1 MQLNF
6 TGNNKVKTE
15 VIFIETN
22 MINIDD
28 YNRVKEIDSEL
39 PVELKKY
46 DPNFWAG
53 YNILEPKQIL
63 KEFKV
68 ENEN

>member
-1 MQLNF
+1 MQINF

-15 VIFIETN
+15 VIFIESRLLE
-22 MINIDD
+22 IED
-28 YNRVKEIDSEL
+28 YKNVKEIDSDL
-39 PVELKKY
+39 PIKLKKY
-46 DPNFWAG
+46 DPNFWKG

-68 ENEN
+68 ENAN